1 VVSPLNA
8 AKYASVIKSVPSKP
22 QNTDTHISDHS
33 DDLEIFF
40 IFFHPQSKNGE
51 SNKAQASHPRIKLL
65 FLYIY
70 FISYVILI
78 NTLSNSS
85 VTSFIAELITSIH
98 HSRKAI

>member
-51 SNKAQASHPRIKLL
+51 SNKAQNKCSINT
-65 FLYIY
+65 
-70 FISYVILI
+70 ILI
-78 NTLSNSS
+78 AGNS
-85 VTSFIAELITSIH
+85 
-98 HSRKAI
+98 